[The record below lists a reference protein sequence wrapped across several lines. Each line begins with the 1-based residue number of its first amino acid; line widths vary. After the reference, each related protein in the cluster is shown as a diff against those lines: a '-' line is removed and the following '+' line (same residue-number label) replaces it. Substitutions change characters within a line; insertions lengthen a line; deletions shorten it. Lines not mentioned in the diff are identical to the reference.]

1 MTQRGLQDCI
11 KDSLEKYFLDLNGET
26 SNGVF
31 KMVTQQTESA
41 TIKFVL
47 DKVNQNQS
55 EAARILGINRATLK
69 KKVSLYSL

>member
-11 KDSLEKYFLDLNGET
+11 KDSLAKYFSDLNGET

-69 KKVSLYSL
+69 KKVSLYNL

>member
-1 MTQRGLQDCI
+1 MKQRGIQDCI
-11 KDSLEKYFLDLNGET
+11 KDNLEKYFSDLNGEP

-31 KMVTQQTESA
+31 KMVTQQAESA

-55 EAARILGINRATLK
+55 EAARVLGINRATLK
-69 KKVSLYSL
+69 KKVSLYNL

>member
-11 KDSLEKYFLDLNGET
+11 KDSLEKYFSDLNGET

-55 EAARILGINRATLK
+55 EAARMLGINRATLK
-69 KKVSLYSL
+69 KKVILYNL

>member
-11 KDSLEKYFLDLNGET
+11 KDNLEKYFADLNGET

-69 KKVSLYSL
+69 KKVSLYHL

>member
-11 KDSLEKYFLDLNGET
+11 KDNLEKYFADLNGET

-47 DKVNQNQS
+47 DKVKQNQS

-69 KKVSLYSL
+69 KKVSLYNL

>member
-11 KDSLEKYFLDLNGET
+11 KDSLEKYFSDLNGET

-41 TIKFVL
+41 TIEFVL

-55 EAARILGINRATLK
+55 EAARIHGINRAPLK
-69 KKVSLYSL
+69 KKVSLYNL

>member
-11 KDSLEKYFLDLNGET
+11 KDSLEKYFSDLNGET

-41 TIKFVL
+41 TIKFVP

-69 KKVSLYSL
+69 KKVSLYNL

>member
-1 MTQRGLQDCI
+1 MTQRGLQECI
-11 KDSLEKYFLDLNGET
+11 KDSLEKYFSDLNGET

-69 KKVSLYSL
+69 KKVSLYNL

>member
-11 KDSLEKYFLDLNGET
+11 KDSLEKYFSDLNGEK

-69 KKVSLYSL
+69 KKISLYNL

>member
-11 KDSLEKYFLDLNGET
+11 KDNLEKYFSDLNGES

-31 KMVTQQTESA
+31 KMVIQQTESA

-69 KKVSLYSL
+69 KKVSLYNL

>member
-1 MTQRGLQDCI
+1 MKKRGIQDCI
-11 KDSLEKYFLDLNGET
+11 KDNLEKYFSDLNGEP

-31 KMVTQQTESA
+31 KMVTQQAESA

-55 EAARILGINRATLK
+55 EAARVLGINRATLK
-69 KKVSLYSL
+69 KKVSLYNL

>member
-1 MTQRGLQDCI
+1 MTQRSLQDCI
-11 KDSLEKYFLDLNGET
+11 KDNLEKYFSDLNGES

-31 KMVTQQTESA
+31 KMVIQQTESA

-69 KKVSLYSL
+69 KKVSLYNL

>member
-1 MTQRGLQDCI
+1 MSQRGLQDCI
-11 KDSLEKYFLDLNGET
+11 KDNLEKYFSDLNGES

-31 KMVTQQTESA
+31 KMVIQQTESA

-69 KKVSLYSL
+69 KKVSLYNL

>member
-11 KDSLEKYFLDLNGET
+11 KDNLEKYFSDLNGET

-69 KKVSLYSL
+69 KKVSLYNL

>member
-1 MTQRGLQDCI
+1 MKQRGLQDCI
-11 KDSLEKYFLDLNGET
+11 KENLEKYFSDLNGES

-31 KMVTQQTESA
+31 KMVTKQAESA

-69 KKVSLYSL
+69 KKVSLYNL

>member
-11 KDSLEKYFLDLNGET
+11 KDNLEKYFSDLNGET

-69 KKVSLYSL
+69 KKASLYNL

>member
-11 KDSLEKYFLDLNGET
+11 KDSLEKYFSDLNGET

-41 TIKFVL
+41 TITFVL

-69 KKVSLYSL
+69 KKVSLYNL

>member
-11 KDSLEKYFLDLNGET
+11 KDSLEKYFSDLNGET

-47 DKVNQNQS
+47 NKVNQNQS

-69 KKVSLYSL
+69 KKVSLYNL

>member
-1 MTQRGLQDCI
+1 MTQRGLQNCI
-11 KDSLEKYFLDLNGET
+11 KDNLEKYFSDLNGES

-31 KMVTQQTESA
+31 KMVIQQTESA

-69 KKVSLYSL
+69 KKVSLYNL

>member
-1 MTQRGLQDCI
+1 MKQRGIQDCI
-11 KDSLEKYFLDLNGET
+11 KDNLEKYFADLNGES

-31 KMVTQQTESA
+31 KMVTQQAESA

-55 EAARILGINRATLK
+55 VAARILGINRATLK
-69 KKVSLYSL
+69 KKVSLYKL

>member
-11 KDSLEKYFLDLNGET
+11 KDNLEKYFSDLNGET

-47 DKVNQNQS
+47 DKANQNQS

-69 KKVSLYSL
+69 KKLSLYNL

>member
-11 KDSLEKYFLDLNGET
+11 KDSLEKYFSDLNGET

-41 TIKFVL
+41 TIRFVL

-69 KKVSLYSL
+69 KKVSLYNL

>member
-11 KDSLEKYFLDLNGET
+11 KDSLEKYFSDLNGET

-69 KKVSLYSL
+69 KKVSLYNL

>member
-1 MTQRGLQDCI
+1 MKQRGIQDCI
-11 KDSLEKYFLDLNGET
+11 QDNLEKYFSDLNGEP

-31 KMVTQQTESA
+31 KMVTQQAESA

-69 KKVSLYSL
+69 KKVSLYNL

>member
-11 KDSLEKYFLDLNGET
+11 KDSLEKYFSALNGET

-69 KKVSLYSL
+69 KKVSLYNL

>member
-11 KDSLEKYFLDLNGET
+11 KDNLEKYFSDLNGET

-41 TIKFVL
+41 AIKFVL

-69 KKVSLYSL
+69 KKVSLYNL

>member
-11 KDSLEKYFLDLNGET
+11 KDNLEKYFSDLNGES

-31 KMVTQQTESA
+31 KMVIQQTESA
-41 TIKFVL
+41 TIKFIL

-69 KKVSLYSL
+69 KKVSLYNL

>member
-1 MTQRGLQDCI
+1 MKQRGIQDCI
-11 KDSLEKYFLDLNGET
+11 KDNLEKYFSDLNGES

-69 KKVSLYSL
+69 KKASLYNL

>member
-11 KDSLEKYFLDLNGET
+11 KDSLEKYFSDLNGEA

-69 KKVSLYSL
+69 KKVSLYNL

>member
-11 KDSLEKYFLDLNGET
+11 KDSLEKYFSDLNGEK
-26 SNGVF
+26 SSGVF

-69 KKVSLYSL
+69 KKVSLYNL

>member
-11 KDSLEKYFLDLNGET
+11 KDNLEKYFADLNGET

-69 KKVSLYSL
+69 KKVSLYNL